1 MFHTLRVGHCVYRIQ
16 KYWKFTGRPLIVFI
30 LKKNFDKLRY
40 DIEEKYIFV
49 YVYNLYITEKVLTL
63 VVCLVLIMK

>member
-1 MFHTLRVGHCVYRIQ
+1 M
-16 KYWKFTGRPLIVFI
+16 FI